1 MTSRRQFLMGCS
13 AAIASMAG
21 GRVGNL
27 IFANPH
33 AAGPA
38 ATTDD
43 ILVMVFLR
51 GGCDG
56 LSLVT
61 PYDNPIYVAKRGDPS
76 NGGLAV
82 SGALDLAPNNSTF
95 DSSIG
100 LHPQAAPLKELY
112 DQGHL
117 AIVHACGL
125 DNDTRSH
132 FDAMDYIE
140 RGTPG
145 NKNMSSGWLTR
156 HLQCVHPDGTLPTL
170 AAAAAAPISL
180 LGEPEAVAMNDTRS
194 YRLSGGWHYTNN
206 PDPRYKD
213 AMLNTAQAFYTGG
226 DPVLAAGK
234 RTIETIRAL
243 SGTTAYTPTTSYPDG
258 DFGDSLQTVAQMIK
272 LNVGLRIATVDLGG
286 WDHHESEGV
295 NDSWGPFNQLAAT
308 LSQGLQAFYNDLPAH
323 QSKLTVVV
331 MSEFGRRL
339 GKNLS
344 NGTDHGHGNVML
356 VLGGQ
361 VNGGKVYGTWPGLQ
375 DENLD
380 QHEDLKITTDF
391 RKVLSEIVVRRLGN
405 GKLGTVFPGIT
416 PQIYASTNRLG
427 IVNGTDMPID
437 YSSALNPVY
446 LPMARR

>member
-1 MTSRRQFLMGCS
+1 
-13 AAIASMAG
+13 
-21 GRVGNL
+21 
-27 IFANPH
+27 
-33 AAGPA
+33 
-38 ATTDD
+38 
-43 ILVMVFLR
+43 
-51 GGCDG
+51 
-56 LSLVT
+56 
-61 PYDNPIYVAKRGDPS
+61 
-76 NGGLAV
+76 
-82 SGALDLAPNNSTF
+82 
-95 DSSIG
+95 
-100 LHPQAAPLKELY
+100 
-112 DQGHL
+112 
-117 AIVHACGL
+117 
-125 DNDTRSH
+125 
-132 FDAMDYIE
+132 
-140 RGTPG
+140 
-145 NKNMSSGWLTR
+145 
-156 HLQCVHPDGTLPTL
+156 VHPDGTLPTL

-180 LGEPEAVAMNDTRS
+180 LGEPDAVAMNDTRS

-213 AMLNTAQAFYTGG
+213 AMLNTAQTFYTGG